1 MSFIAHI
8 GGYQGKQGPLISWE
22 ETCSHDFQYIG
33 RISWLW
39 PDFTSLRFWRQL
51 TGFYSFSS
59 ILMKFWPNFTIL
71 TRYQSAFVIKY
82 QERRERQDNGKTW
95 RQGKQERQGQRGRE
109 NFDGYF
115 SNEILYQYFCTLR
128 ILVSTVISKVIVPHW
143 SHFWAQLMHHARC
156 QWKWCRIF
164 IQL

>member
-1 MSFIAHI
+1 MSFIAQI

-39 PDFTSLRFWRQL
+39 PDFTILTPVDRNSQFRFNFDQTKSWQ
-51 TGFYSFSS
+51 
-59 ILMKFWPNFTIL
+59 NFTIL

-82 QERRERQDNGKTW
+82 QERRERQDNGKTC
-95 RQGKQERQGQRGRE
+95 RQERQGQRRRE
-109 NFDGYF
+109 NFDGHF
-115 SNEILYQYFCTLR
+115 FNEILYQYFCTLR